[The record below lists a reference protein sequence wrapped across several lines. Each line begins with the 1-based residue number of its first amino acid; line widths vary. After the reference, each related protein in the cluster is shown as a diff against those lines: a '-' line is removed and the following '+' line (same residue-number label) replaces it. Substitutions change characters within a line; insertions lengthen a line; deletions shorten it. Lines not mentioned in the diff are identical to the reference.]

1 MYQKSSH
8 ETLCLDQKKRNSD
21 YSTAEEF
28 DLFLKR
34 LTSFFFNHITVGIC
48 FVWIIVHPYF
58 LQHLAFIF
66 INCWA
71 LNYLP
76 AWHWQ
81 QHRTSCLLVYIGH
94 FYKEGI
100 LQVLFP
106 SSWSPEMLCN
116 TWISVDYICSHMCH
130 LCDPQ

>member
-1 MYQKSSH
+1 MALAAAQ
-8 ETLCLDQKKRNSD
+8 
-21 YSTAEEF
+21 
-28 DLFLKR
+28 DLM
-34 LTSFFFNHITVGIC
+34 SAC
-48 FVWIIVHPYF
+48 
-58 LQHLAFIF
+58 
-66 INCWA
+66 
-71 LNYLP
+71 
-76 AWHWQ
+76 
-81 QHRTSCLLVYIGH
+81 VYIGH